1 MAFVRFRWLA
11 FVGLLILAVG
21 NRGHAQGGRDS
32 SDLRRDGDPV
42 TFRGLINDHTIA
54 TAGSWE
60 VHGVWTL
67 DLKGRAGKADF
78 LAELTMERADYW
90 FLTNP
95 NPPADPN
102 SLTARNAHTHHIGMT
117 DALVTAL
124 ANGFRVSGA
133 ATLTGNG
140 ATPPFGT
147 SSTVQLDVTGGD
159 LVTYSNIAMT
169 FGGDAVTHFGPNPL
183 AGVVSVKLNKGIN

>member
-1 MAFVRFRWLA
+1 MTFGRFRWLA
-11 FVGLLILAVG
+11 LVGSLILTAG
-21 NRGHAQGGRDS
+21 SRGQAQGGCES
-32 SDLRRDGDPV
+32 SDLRDEDDRV
-42 TFRGLINDHTIA
+42 TYSGLINDHTIA

-67 DLKGRAGKADF
+67 DLKGRTGT
-78 LAELTMERADYW
+78 AEFSAALTMERADYW
-90 FLTNP
+90 FLTNL

-102 SLTARNAHTHHIGMT
+102 SLTARNAHTHHIAVT
-117 DALVTAL
+117 DAIVTAL
-124 ANGFRVSGA
+124 ANGFRVSGP

-159 LVTYSNIAMT
+159 LVTYSNITLT
-169 FGGDAVTHFGPNPL
+169 FGGDAVKHFGPEPL
-183 AGVVSVKLNKGIN
+183 AGVVNRMKRPD